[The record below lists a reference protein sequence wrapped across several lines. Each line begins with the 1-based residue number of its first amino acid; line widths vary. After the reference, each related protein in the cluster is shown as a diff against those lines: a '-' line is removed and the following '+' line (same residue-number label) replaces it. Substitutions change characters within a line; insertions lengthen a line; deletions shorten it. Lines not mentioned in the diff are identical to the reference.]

1 MTGVRDERAAP
12 HFSYLVRYA
21 DRRRQPNLALAA
33 IDALG
38 ALGGASD
45 SVQVLEH
52 LIRRFVQLLGI
63 YPPGT
68 LVRLAD
74 GAVAVVTAVHAPDP
88 YRPRVRILVDPAGA
102 RLPAPADRSL
112 WESGAHDGPPD
123 RIVEPVDPAA
133 YGVDPLTFLPTR
145 ASGDE

>member
-1 MTGVRDERAAP
+1 VLNRADGTQ
-12 HFSYLVRYA
+12 F
-21 DRRRQPNLALAA
+21 D
-33 IDALG
+33 
-38 ALGGASD
+38 
-45 SVQVLEH
+45 EH

-63 YPPGT
+63 HPPGT

-88 YRPRVRILVDPAGA
+88 YRPRVRILFDPAGA
-102 RLPAPADRSL
+102 RLMAPVDRSL
-112 WESGAHDGPPD
+112 WEAGGHDGPPD